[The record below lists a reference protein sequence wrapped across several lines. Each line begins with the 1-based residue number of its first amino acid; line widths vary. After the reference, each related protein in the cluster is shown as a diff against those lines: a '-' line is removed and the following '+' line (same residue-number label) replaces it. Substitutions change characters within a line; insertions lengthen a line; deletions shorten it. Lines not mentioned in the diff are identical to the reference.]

1 MFLVDLLLR
10 VYLSKS
16 LELEDKEF
24 EFVNMVS
31 CVSILDF
38 RLEEIREEI

>member
-10 VYLSKS
+10 VYLLKS

-31 CVSILDF
+31 CVLILDF
-38 RLEEIREEI
+38 RLEEIR